1 MFVVKQIKNFFNLC
15 IYYFF
20 ILLIKM
26 VYLSTGAENPRPE
39 LLICPSMH
47 GVHILFAYLVKK
59 QFSCLFGMLVMSLV
73 VQA

>member
-1 MFVVKQIKNFFNLC
+1 
-15 IYYFF
+15 
-20 ILLIKM
+20 M
-26 VYLSTGAENPRPE
+26 VYLSSGAETPRPE

>member
-1 MFVVKQIKNFFNLC
+1 MFVVKQIKNIL
-15 IYYFF
+15 IYVFTIFF

-26 VYLSTGAENPRPE
+26 VYLSSGAENSRPE
-39 LLICPSMH
+39 LLICRSMH

-59 QFSCLFGMLVMSLV
+59 HFSCLFGMLVMSLV